1 MTGIKIGHIYG
12 IEIRLDFSW
21 FIIFTFFSWTLA
33 AFYFPHHYP
42 HWSMQ
47 LNWAMGILASL
58 FLFTSVLLHEL
69 SHSLVAK
76 KHGEEVKTI
85 TLFILGGVA
94 QMAKEPPTPYAEFTM
109 AIAGPLASFALGV
122 LFLGLWW
129 LLRPFSE
136 PLTALTKYLAI
147 INFILGTFNLLPGF
161 PMDGGRV
168 LRAIVWKTTG
178 NLRRAT
184 HLAAKVGQIV
194 ASIFIFFG
202 LFQILA
208 GLWLNGFWF
217 MFIGW
222 FLYQASLKSY
232 QQVLFK
238 DLLQGIKAKD
248 LMTHGF
254 VTVTPGTP
262 LKTLVEDYILK
273 KGQRAFIVTD
283 NGEIAGIICLEDVKK
298 VSPEN
303 WAEIPV
309 ANIMTPKVRLEMVS
323 LEDDAVTILQ
333 RLTARDIH
341 QVPVVKDNQVVGIIT
356 RNDLLRWMQVRMEWE
371 K

>member
-1 MTGIKIGHIYG
+1 MTGIKIGRIFG
-12 IEIRLDFSW
+12 IEVRLDFSW
-21 FIIFTFFSWTLA
+21 FIIFVFFSWTLA
-33 AFYFPHHYP
+33 VYYFPRHYP
-42 HWSMQ
+42 HWSVQ

-58 FLFTSVLLHEL
+58 LLFVSVILHEL

-76 KHGEEVKTI
+76 KQGEEVRSI

-94 QMAKEPPTPYAEFTM
+94 QIAREPPTPHAEFTI
-109 AIAGPLASFALGV
+109 AIAGPLASFFLGL

-129 LLRPFSE
+129 LIRPFSE
-136 PLTALTKYLAI
+136 PLAALTKYLAV
-147 INFILGTFNLLPGF
+147 INFILGGFNLLPGY

-168 LRAIVWKTTG
+168 LKAILWKVTG
-178 NLRRAT
+178 SLRRAT
-184 HLAAKVGQIV
+184 HIATKVGQFI
-194 ASIFIFFG
+194 ASFFIFFG

-208 GLWLNGFWF
+208 GLWLNGLWI

-238 DLLQGIKAKD
+238 DLLQGIKARD
-248 LMTHGF
+248 LMTRDF
-254 VTVTPGTP
+254 ITVTPDTR
-262 LKTLVEDYILK
+262 LKILVEDYILK

-283 NGEIAGIICLEDVKK
+283 NREIVGIICLEDVKK

-303 WAEIPV
+303 WADIPV
-309 ANIMTPKVRLEMVS
+309 SNIMTPKARLEMV
-323 LEDDAVTILQ
+323 LPEDDAAIVLQ
-333 RLTARDIH
+333 RLTTRDIH
-341 QVPVVKDNQVVGIIT
+341 QVPVVEDNQVVGVIT